1 MPVVCFRDP
10 GNDAPDSYRY
20 SSSPTQEHEWC
31 SSASVTQEY
40 NSCRRL
46 PSPRVRPSFGHGGNL
61 NRERD
66 SIRENRGSSIKAA
79 VFEHSHRKA
88 DMVRRMM
95 TVRGAH
101 EGLRLDGGGA
111 ASGGS
116 GGKVRAMR
124 SGWGERRLKSRRMEV
139 GRGGGRH
146 GGNARPRDGDP
157 KSPNSPSPPPHD
169 RGSLA
174 T

>member
-20 SSSPTQEHEWC
+20 SSSPTQEHEWCSSSSPTQEHEWC

-79 VFEHSHRKA
+79 VFEHSLFEHSHRKA

-101 EGLRLDGGGA
+101 EGLRLDGGGR
-111 ASGGS
+111 SIWWQRGE
-116 GGKVRAMR
+116 GK
-124 SGWGERRLKSRRMEV
+124 EK
-139 GRGGGRH
+139 
-146 GGNARPRDGDP
+146 
-157 KSPNSPSPPPHD
+157 
-169 RGSLA
+169 
-174 T
+174 

>member
-101 EGLRLDGGGA
+101 EGLRLDGGGR
-111 ASGGS
+111 SIWWQRGEGKGNEIRVGGETS
-116 GGKVRAMR
+116 EKQADG
-124 SGWGERRLKSRRMEV
+124 SRY
-139 GRGGGRH
+139 GGGE
-146 GGNARPRDGDP
+146 ARRQR
-157 KSPNSPSPPPHD
+157 SAA
-169 RGSLA
+169 RR
-174 T
+174 